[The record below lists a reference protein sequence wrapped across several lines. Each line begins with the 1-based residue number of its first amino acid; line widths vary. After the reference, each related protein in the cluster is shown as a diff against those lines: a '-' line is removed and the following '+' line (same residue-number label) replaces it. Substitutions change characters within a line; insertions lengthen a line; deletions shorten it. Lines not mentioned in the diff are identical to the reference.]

1 MKILLDRK
9 YFKGQ
14 KEKPI
19 SITLTTDRGT
29 NMSVPIAEG
38 NSEYQEI
45 LKWVA
50 KGNKIQDAD

>member
-1 MKILLDRK
+1 MKILKAK

-14 KEKPI
+14 SETPI

-29 NMSVPIAEG
+29 NISVPIAEG
-38 NSEYQEI
+38 NKEYQEI

-50 KGNKIQDAD
+50 QGNKIEEAD

>member
-1 MKILLDRK
+1 MKILTAK

-14 KEKPI
+14 GATPI
-19 SITLTTDRGT
+19 SITLTTDKGT

-50 KGNKIQDAD
+50 EGNKIKDAD